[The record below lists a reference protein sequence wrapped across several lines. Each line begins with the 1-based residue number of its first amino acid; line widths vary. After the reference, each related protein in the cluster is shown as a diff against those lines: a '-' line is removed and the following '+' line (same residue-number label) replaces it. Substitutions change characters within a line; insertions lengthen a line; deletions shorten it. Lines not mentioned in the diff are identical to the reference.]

1 MRIQAWLRGF
11 VYSLRAAALCG
22 SPFQKEGEIIMEFSF
37 PVMALQAQLHRRLM
51 QGLEETG
58 LSTGQPKVLAY
69 LKSHEGQSQKDIAR
83 ACLLEP
89 GSLTVL
95 LKRMEAQGL
104 IERRLGEGDRKTR
117 RIYLT
122 EAGRTLAGRAVE
134 CFYEVESLAFEG
146 VSEEEIAV
154 FSRVCEKMLDNL
166 GR

>member
-1 MRIQAWLRGF
+1 MRQLF
-11 VYSLRAAALCG
+11 S
-22 SPFQKEGEIIMEFSF
+22 KEGIAVDISF

-69 LKSHEGQSQKDIAR
+69 LKSHEGQSQKEIAR

-104 IERRLGEGDRKTR
+104 IERRLCGGDRKTR

-122 EAGRTLAGRAVE
+122 EQGRSLAERAVE
-134 CFYEVESLAFEG
+134 CFYEVEALAFEG
-146 VSEEEIAV
+146 VSDEEAAV

-166 GR
+166 KGRGGEDSARSLPE